1 MALMHKGVAVSP
13 GVVVGVAHRVDSVF
27 GSAEPQ
33 ILANPRLVPSEI
45 ERFDVA
51 VATSA
56 AELEAIVH
64 KVAEQLGPAESDIF
78 KTHLQIVNDEG
89 MLAKVRGLIE
99 SQRLTALS
107 AVHVVLQGYAASFA
121 RIEQDYFR
129 ERVADLR
136 DVISRIGSHLTTPIP
151 GAPHIALSS
160 NGDEPVILVA
170 HEILPSQAMSLG
182 NLAIAGIVTET
193 GGGTSH
199 AAILARSRGIPAVSG
214 VPGITAEVRSGDI
227 IIVDGR
233 EGVVLVRPDAETT
246 SAYR

>member
-33 ILANPRLVPSEI
+33 TLSDPALVSSEI

-56 AELEAIVH
+56 AELESIVL
-64 KVAEQLGPAESDIF
+64 KVAEQLGPAEADIF
-78 KTHLQIVNDEG
+78 KTHLQIVNDEA

-136 DVISRIGSHLTTPIP
+136 DVVSRIGSHLTVHVP
-151 GAPHIALSS
+151 GHAPHIAPGIDG
-160 NGDEPVILVA
+160 NEPVILVA
-170 HEILPSQAMSLG
+170 HEILPSQAMS
-182 NLAIAGIVTET
+182 
-193 GGGTSH
+193 
-199 AAILARSRGIPAVSG
+199 
-214 VPGITAEVRSGDI
+214 
-227 IIVDGR
+227 
-233 EGVVLVRPDAETT
+233 
-246 SAYR
+246 